1 MQVSTLQFVSENN
14 IRGDRAFGDEEFP
27 LFVKKTNSNS
37 LQSEKPPSRLK
48 RLSSFTNVMSPLN
61 SFRRSFSR
69 NRQPSQETSSSSRK
83 SRKSSG
89 ITTVSSVTSHD
100 NDCSLSFAHPRPP
113 PVTPQETHTSRRRET
128 SKTSSFHLPRSST
141 TSYLPLASRNGDPSP
156 ESTALIHS
164 QTTAHLRKS
173 KIPTPAN
180 VHSRL
185 PTPLDTA
192 GMYRCRPAHSRRESF
207 VLLNGAEP
215 RPRSRIPTPVKRD
228 SVELFN
234 SRQSA
239 AWRRSI
245 GRGGGESRPVR
256 SKTESNLF
264 ALPGRRPALGG
275 RQDSSNVRCV
285 RPDSSTVPLIGC
297 SPESTA
303 ARSPIKDEN
312 FQGRLSPSSSVDGG
326 VMLANYAFSPRRY
339 TPSRAL
345 ENAMSTSVNVSPL
358 KNHTNRP
365 RTPPTVKRLENP
377 AAPKSLPRHS
387 SGHPIS
393 HYSLL
398 QPIQVADA
406 PTAQPATSIP
416 PTERP
421 TLRTSVTNVSIRS
434 RPPAVRTPSGST
446 AQHSPPAPASPTPPR
461 PHPRHV
467 SSYEPAAFWAG
478 RFSAAHDASLARAF
492 DVGARPTSAADVLRT
507 RPSADGRSS
516 SRSTLPPAAE
526 SDRDRA
532 ARLFARLEEDCVRDE
547 AAASLRAFRAA
558 YARRCGWRAWE
569 GDGVEG
575 PRAEREG
582 ERRVGGAVRGV
593 EGKRV
598 GGDVDGVPAVGS
610 AGKKTGIIDRL
621 WMARGARLASRARK
635 SGGKAGLEDDLK
647 GLVGGD
653 A

>member
-1 MQVSTLQFVSENN
+1 MQVSTLQFVSQNN
-14 IRGDRAFGDEEFP
+14 ISGDRAFGDGEFP
-27 LFVKKTNSNS
+27 LFVKNTNPNS

-69 NRQPSQETSSSSRK
+69 NRQPSQETSSSRK

-100 NDCSLSFAHPRPP
+100 RDCSLSFAHPRPP
-113 PVTPQETHTSRRRET
+113 PTAPQETHTSRRQET
-128 SKTSSFHLPRSST
+128 STTSSFHLPRSST
-141 TSYLPLASRNGDPSP
+141 TSYLPLTSRNEDPSP

-164 QTTAHLRKS
+164 QTTTHLRKS
-173 KIPTPAN
+173 KIPIPAS
-180 VHSRL
+180 VQSRL
-185 PTPLDTA
+185 PTPMDTA
-192 GMYRCRPAHSRRESF
+192 DVYRCRPAHSRRESL
-207 VLLNGAEP
+207 VLLQSNEP
-215 RPRSRIPTPVKRD
+215 RPRTRIPTPVKRE
-228 SVELFN
+228 SVEPFN
-234 SRQSA
+234 SRQST

-245 GRGGGESRPVR
+245 GGGGRESRPVR

-264 ALPGRRPALGG
+264 ALPGRRPVLGG
-275 RQDSSNVRCV
+275 RRDSGIVGGV
-285 RPDSSTVPLIGC
+285 RPDSSTVPLIQC

-303 ARSPIKDEN
+303 AWSPIKDEN
-312 FQGRLSPSSSVDGG
+312 FHGSLSPSSSVDGG

-377 AAPKSLPRHS
+377 VAPKSLPRLS

-416 PTERP
+416 PNERP
-421 TLRTSVTNVSIRS
+421 TLRGSITNVSIPS
-434 RPPAVRTPSGST
+434 RTHASRTPSRPT
-446 AQHSPPAPASPTPPR
+446 PDTTPPR
-461 PHPRHV
+461 PSSPTPQRATPPRAV
-467 SSYEPAAFWAG
+467 SAYEPPSFWAG
-478 RFSAAHDASLARAF
+478 RFSALHDAALAAAF
-492 DVGARPTSAADVLRT
+492 DVGARPTSATDVLRT

-526 SDRDRA
+526 SERDRA
-532 ARLFARLEEDCVRDE
+532 ARLFERLEADCVRDE

-558 YARRCGWRAWE
+558 YARCYGLRAWE
-569 GDGVEG
+569 SEGLEG
-575 PRAEREG
+575 PAAPRERSAK
-582 ERRVGGAVRGV
+582 VGVKGV
-593 EGKRV
+593 EGKRAAA
-598 GGDVDGVPAVGS
+598 DADGVSAVGS
-610 AGKKTGIIDRL
+610 AGKKAGIIDRL
-621 WMARGARLASRARK
+621 WMARGARLASRGRK
-635 SGGKAGLEDDLK
+635 SGGKAGLEDDQR
-647 GLVGGD
+647 GLMGGD